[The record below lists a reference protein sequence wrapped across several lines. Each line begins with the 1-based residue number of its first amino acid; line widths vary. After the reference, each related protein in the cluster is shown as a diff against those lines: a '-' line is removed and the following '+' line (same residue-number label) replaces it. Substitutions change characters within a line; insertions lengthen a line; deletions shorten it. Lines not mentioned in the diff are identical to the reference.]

1 LDNSHDKFPWAFDRY
16 RSSGQEGSV
25 QVPGGVLRYRLAGPA
40 DAANVVVFES
50 GWSASYPYGVWL
62 EEALAP
68 HVRVL
73 SYDRMGVGDSRGSAP
88 PTPAGMTQQL
98 AALLSSLGIRQSVVV
113 AGHSYGGLMAALH
126 AAQAAATVRAIVQI
140 DPTPEF
146 DHELIDPSYRILP
159 PMARFMQLCALLRI
173 DGPIF
178 FHTARELP
186 PEIFARM
193 KRTPTWLARSLNGSI
208 AEIRLLEEIRR
219 IVTTSA
225 AAQRCPRLVI
235 SCDPQQAVD
244 SWIRRLVVNDAKA
257 SKYWDAVHG
266 LHKRQAALSGAGRWM
281 SLPSN
286 HVSLVTSRADAHR
299 VAAHILE
306 FIR

>member
-1 LDNSHDKFPWAFDRY
+1 MTDAPWAFDQY
-16 RSSGQEGSV
+16 QSSGQEGSV
-25 QVPGGVLRYRLAGPA
+25 QVPGGVLRYRLAGPPVA
-40 DAANVVVFES
+40 ENVVVFES

-73 SYDRMGVGDSRGSAP
+73 SYDRMGVGDSRGTAP
-88 PTPAGMTQQL
+88 LTPAGMTRQL
-98 AALLSSLGIRQSVVV
+98 AALLSSLGIQQSVVV

-126 AAQAAATVRAIVQI
+126 AAQAAARVRAIVQI

-146 DHELIDPSYRILP
+146 DHALVDPSYRILP
-159 PMARFMQLCALLRI
+159 LMARFMQLCALLKI

-178 FHTARELP
+178 LHTAKELP
-186 PEIFARM
+186 QEIFARM

-208 AEIRLLEEIRR
+208 AEIRLLEEIRQV
-219 IVTTSA
+219 VTRSDA
-225 AAQRCPRLVI
+225 AKRCPRLVI

-244 SWIRRLVVNDAKA
+244 SWMRKLVINDAKV
-257 SKYWDAVHG
+257 SMYWDAVHG
-266 LHKRQAALSGAGRWM
+266 LHKRQASLSPMSRWM

-286 HVSLVTSRADAHR
+286 HISLVTSRVSAHQI
-299 VAAHILE
+299 AARILE